1 MNLGL
6 RTLLIVMAAV
16 TCIASQGRA
25 QEIQVSHESA
35 GRILQIEHA
44 EVLIPPSNTS
54 LPTMYLT
61 IWNGTAFSE
70 NLVGVESDSFTGVTV
85 FSNTFGRRE
94 QRNDVL
100 TIPSHAELKMMDP
113 GVHMVLQELEADP
126 LRQGS
131 VPIILRFDGD
141 RSVTI
146 NARIVQD
153 REDLISHHHGEPDN
167 ISD

>member
-1 MNLGL
+1 SQFSFSAIRSDSCSSHHPSTRQIVRPIEQFVITLLSTRLYCDCFSDEIMNLGL

-70 NLVGVESDSFTGVTV
+70 NLVGVESDS
-85 FSNTFGRRE
+85 
-94 QRNDVL
+94 
-100 TIPSHAELKMMDP
+100 
-113 GVHMVLQELEADP
+113 
-126 LRQGS
+126 
-131 VPIILRFDGD
+131 
-141 RSVTI
+141 
-146 NARIVQD
+146 
-153 REDLISHHHGEPDN
+153 
-167 ISD
+167 